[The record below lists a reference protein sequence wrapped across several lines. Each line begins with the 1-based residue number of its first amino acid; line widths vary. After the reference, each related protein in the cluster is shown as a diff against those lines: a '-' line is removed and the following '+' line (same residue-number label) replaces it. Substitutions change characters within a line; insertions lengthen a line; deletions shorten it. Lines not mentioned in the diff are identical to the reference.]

1 MQLSFVNMEKTKGGA
16 CLKRQKSRNWG
27 RIMMSTGEP
36 RRDDNLAAEY
46 GVQGRD
52 INWGAISI

>member
-1 MQLSFVNMEKTKGGA
+1 MEKTKGGA